1 MTKFLNWI
9 LCFPILGSR
18 VKFLKKPV
26 YFNNICWKLR
36 SFFILDNVKRT
47 LPYPQGE
54 TEGFRFGGGGVGYG
68 YA

>member
-1 MTKFLNWI
+1 M
-9 LCFPILGSR
+9 FPNFRFSSQI
-18 VKFLKKPV
+18 FKKPV

-54 TEGFRFGGGGVGYG
+54 TEGFRFGGGGGGYG